1 MTSLL
6 AAFEIEAFERRL
18 EEALQ
23 TGDTSNLD
31 VIGYGEV
38 TLAVKFATS
47 HGDFACK
54 RLVPF
59 SSRAA
64 AEHAASLIASYI
76 EQLAGCGID
85 VVETETPILERPEGH
100 VVYCVQPLLT
110 PGTLG
115 PDFLRGKTVSEAAP
129 HVRRIFKLIRASVTP
144 SLAPDGQLS
153 NWAFE
158 GERLRYLDVGTP
170 FLRDEAGRDLFDFT
184 EQTRALPTPV
194 RLVLNRFLLR
204 GILDNYHSRRGQALD
219 FLGNLIKERL
229 GDIFPPLISV
239 ANEVFELVPEIT
251 EREVR
256 AHYKS
261 DAQTYELVQAARRAD
276 RWFYRNVLRKPYP
289 YLLPPKINRYA

>member
-6 AAFEIEAFERRL
+6 ATSEIEAFELRL
-18 EEALQ
+18 EKALQ
-23 TGDTSNLD
+23 TGDTNNLD

-64 AEHAASLIASYI
+64 AEHAASLIASYV
-76 EQLAGCGID
+76 EKLAGCGID
-85 VVETETPILERPEGH
+85 VVETETPILERSEGH

-115 PDFLRGKTVSEAAP
+115 PDFLRVKTASEAAP

-184 EQTRALPTPV
+184 EQTRALPAPV
-194 RLVLNRFLLR
+194 RLVVNRLLLR
-204 GILDNYHSRRGQALD
+204 GILDNYHSHRGQALD
-219 FLGNLIKERL
+219 FLGNLIKEKL
-229 GDIFPPLISV
+229 GDIFPPLIPV
-239 ANEVFELVPEIT
+239 ANDVFQLTPEIT

-261 DAQTYELVQAARRAD
+261 DAQTYELMQAARRAD

-289 YLLPPKINRYA
+289 YLLPPKINRHA

>member
-115 PDFLRGKTVSEAAP
+115 PDFLRFSCPVFGTVLPRQDCERGGSARASDLQAHSCFGDALARPGRAVVELG
-129 HVRRIFKLIRASVTP
+129 VRR
-144 SLAPDGQLS
+144 
-153 NWAFE
+153 
-158 GERLRYLDVGTP
+158 
-170 FLRDEAGRDLFDFT
+170 
-184 EQTRALPTPV
+184 
-194 RLVLNRFLLR
+194 
-204 GILDNYHSRRGQALD
+204 
-219 FLGNLIKERL
+219 
-229 GDIFPPLISV
+229 
-239 ANEVFELVPEIT
+239 
-251 EREVR
+251 
-256 AHYKS
+256 
-261 DAQTYELVQAARRAD
+261 
-276 RWFYRNVLRKPYP
+276 
-289 YLLPPKINRYA
+289 